1 VNPSIQKFLNKLIS
15 LEKPVQTVREGCI
28 PSAVLVILVIKN
40 DELHLLFTHRTS
52 QVKNHKDQ
60 VSFPGGVKE
69 EGDLD
74 LIQTAIRETYE
85 EIGLQFFRDE
95 VICQLPDVISPSF
108 FQITPFVSFKE
119 TLSEIKINENE
130 VLTVFTVPYN
140 WLSNFHNWGYEDYT
154 TTTGNKKVITYK
166 EYEGEKVWGLTA
178 QIVVNLVNS
187 INK

>member
-1 VNPSIQKFLNKLIS
+1 MIS
-15 LEKPVQTVREGCI
+15 LEKPVLNVREGCI

-40 DELHLLFTHRTS
+40 DKLHLLFTHRTS
-52 QVKNHKDQ
+52 RVKNHKDQ

-85 EIGLQFFRDE
+85 EIGIRFFREE
-95 VICQLPDVISPSF
+95 VICQLPDVISPSS

-119 TLSEIKINENE
+119 TPTDLKINESE
-130 VLTVFTVPYN
+130 VLAVFTIPYD
-140 WLSNFHNWGYEDYT
+140 WLSNFHNWVYEDYI
-154 TTTGNKKVITYK
+154 TTTGDKKVITYK